1 MNETAMH
8 WVGIDVAQGTFDAAV
23 ASPGQHANASSFKR
37 LPVATFDR
45 TPEGVRQFVLWLRGY
60 VPAQDPLPVR
70 VVMEATG
77 PYSVELTALLCKEC
91 PELRPSIA
99 NPERTSAFRKSLG
112 LRNKTDRMDARALAF
127 FGLERHPDPYEPLSP
142 AQAELRALS
151 RCRDGLI
158 ETQKALENQL
168 GQDAPSPLVRKTLK
182 RIIAATQKSVDTIEK
197 DMKRVIRSN
206 EGFQRDYDLLTSI
219 PGVGFVT
226 AAVVLAEFGDLRR
239 FGCARQIGAHAGV
252 TACRDESGQ
261 RKRPGHISKKGNAHV
276 RKILYMAA
284 MSASTFNPHMRT
296 VYRRLTA
303 RGKEPMV
310 ALVVIMRKLLV
321 LMRAIIVTGR
331 PFDTCAKPRETI
343 AQHA

>member
-8 WVGIDVAQGTFDAAV
+8 WVGVDVAQGTFDAAV
-23 ASPGQHANASSFKR
+23 ASPGQHADTATFKR

-45 TPEGVRQFVLWLRGY
+45 TPEGVKQFVQWLRKY

-70 VVMEATG
+70 AVMEATG
-77 PYSVELTALLCKEC
+77 RYSIELTALLCKEC

-142 AQAELRALS
+142 AQAELRDLS

-182 RIIAATQKSVDTIEK
+182 RIIAATHKSVDMIEK

-219 PGVGFVT
+219 PGVGFIT

-252 TACRDESGQ
+252 TACRDESGE
-261 RKRPGHISKKGNAHV
+261 RKRPGHMSKKGNAHV

-284 MSASTFNPHMRT
+284 MSASTFNPHMHAA
-296 VYRRLTA
+296 YRRLIA
-303 RGKEPMV
+303 RGKKPMV

-321 LMRAIIVTGR
+321 LMRAIVVSGKA
-331 PFDTCAKPRETI
+331 FDCCGKPRERI
-343 AQHA
+343 AQYA